1 MISAQIWLE
10 IHCFS
15 IMSWPLSWLIMH
27 ENCILMQ
34 QKLMYLLPSLTV
46 FYINQLDLSSC
57 LRHRNLSPWTSVFWA
72 FSFKLYAHVP
82 VQYSVVW
89 CRGILSPY
97 STVLLP
103 VTVVLSIG
111 CGGSIGHAHM
121 TSWGGKVMLGL
132 WSNLE
137 KLFGPQH
144 ICSYIW
150 LFPDRPCTE
159 GIISK
164 WVWYIAC
171 RLYHI

>member
-1 MISAQIWLE
+1 MSRSTWNSLLYNNVLTSVMAYHERALHTGTTETRYLFHSVLHWSDWSEFMTQTSKLVSLDITIVCIFIQFVLAMSL
-10 IHCFS
+10 FS
-15 IMSWPLSWLIMH
+15 IS
-27 ENCILMQ
+27 
-34 QKLMYLLPSLTV
+34 
-46 FYINQLDLSSC
+46 
-57 LRHRNLSPWTSVFWA
+57 
-72 FSFKLYAHVP
+72 
-82 VQYSVVW
+82 VW

-103 VTVVLSIG
+103 MTVVLSIG